1 MLALPG
7 ATNDCR
13 SGRGLAEARQPRLAA
28 LVPRAWLCPYHGA
41 ELRWLARRL
50 ALVGVPGSAWL
61 AGQAPASSLELG
73 LGCQLQDL
81 RWACRAVVAYALSHP
96 RPARR
101 QDFLPTLV
109 LSKRSL
115 VPMSGYRRFHP
126 VVIERLRRDMGIQ
139 EEDVRRSLENQ
150 RQRQEGETPE
160 RSG

>member
-1 MLALPG
+1 
-7 ATNDCR
+7 
-13 SGRGLAEARQPRLAA
+13 
-28 LVPRAWLCPYHGA
+28 
-41 ELRWLARRL
+41 
-50 ALVGVPGSAWL
+50 
-61 AGQAPASSLELG
+61 
-73 LGCQLQDL
+73 
-81 RWACRAVVAYALSHP
+81 VAYALSHP
-96 RPARR
+96 RPARW

-109 LSKRSL
+109 LSERSL